1 MQNLL
6 RDSRVGDQRGVVD
19 FFTQGLQNLLPVIVK
34 VALDLVDRLLLDDPK
49 LTFGL
54 SDQSLV
60 MSNDDHAT
68 WWCVT
73 KVNLVKKQCDKTPFV
88 FASVLLCLIPP

>member
-34 VALDLVDRLLLDDPK
+34 VALDLIDRLLLDDPK

-54 SDQSLV
+54 SDQALV
-60 MSNDDHAT
+60 VSNNDHAT

-73 KVNLVKKQCDKTPFV
+73 KVKFSEETM
-88 FASVLLCLIPP
+88 